1 MLIVTNEALVLK
13 SYVIV
18 VNQRYQKRQS
28 IKSHSVELREAFDSC
43 YNQHSYSLLLTLV
56 WIRSWV
62 NELVAGASRQWTP
75 PAASS
80 EQHWTHKEGS
90 QAEVL

>member
-1 MLIVTNEALVLK
+1 MTNEALFLK

-28 IKSHSVELREAFDSC
+28 VKSHAVELREAVASC
-43 YNQHSYSLLLTLV
+43 YNQQSPLLLTLV
-56 WIRSWV
+56 WICSWV
-62 NELVAGASRQWTP
+62 NELVAGASCQWTP
-75 PAASS
+75 PAASV
-80 EQHWTHKEGS
+80 EQYWTHKEGS